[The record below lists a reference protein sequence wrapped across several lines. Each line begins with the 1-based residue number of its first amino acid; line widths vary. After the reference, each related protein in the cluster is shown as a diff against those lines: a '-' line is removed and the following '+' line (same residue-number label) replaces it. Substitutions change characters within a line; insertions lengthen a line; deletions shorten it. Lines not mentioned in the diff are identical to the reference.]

1 MKNKGKVLI
10 VCICSLASCLFA
22 TTNILAAEEE
32 QLIPL
37 LMRSKGIDLENAIE
51 KHQKVKQVHE
61 RTLNSADS
69 NASFGASSLPIAETI
84 SMTSKTGGG
93 IYDLTWD
100 GSYLWGIDGDVLED
114 THYISKINPADG
126 TIVDSFVAPNQSS
139 VGDGSTGIAYGNGY
153 LWVLNYLDDVIYAVN
168 PSTGQ
173 VDNSKSFALTGLPDV
188 VAGGA
193 WDGEYFW
200 FGMWDWG
207 GNSARI
213 FQIDVNSLTIL
224 NSGTIAAETID
235 DLEFADG
242 YLWAIIRDSSND
254 YYIYKIDP
262 VYISVLEQYDR
273 SNFISG
279 LAYDGSYLWA
289 SDYFSSEYYK
299 YIIDSSVTTSIDG
312 ETTTSTSIDGETTTT
327 TGVCPSESIY
337 GEHSEEAELLRY
349 FRDNALS
356 QSLEGQE
363 IIRLYYKWSPVI
375 VRAMEEDEEYKEQVR
390 EMIDGVLELI
400 EEETK

>member
-1 MKNKGKVLI
+1 MKNEERVLI
-10 VCICSLASCLFA
+10 VCICFLVSYLCA
-22 TTNILAAEEE
+22 TSNIRGEE
-32 QLIPL
+32 QLTPL
-37 LMRSKGIDLENAIE
+37 LMRSKEINVENAIE
-51 KHQKVKQVHE
+51 KKQKVKQVKE
-61 RTLNSADS
+61 RILNSADS
-69 NASFGASSLPIAETI
+69 NAPFQASSLPIAETI
-84 SMTSKTGGG
+84 PMTSETGGG

-126 TIVDSFVAPNQSS
+126 TIVDSFVAPNQYSAA
-139 VGDGSTGIAYGNGY
+139 DGSAGIAYGNGY
-153 LWVLNYLDDVIYAVN
+153 LWVLNYLDEAIYAVN

-173 VDNSKSFALTGLPDV
+173 VDTSKSIALTGFNDV

-207 GNSARI
+207 GNSATI
-213 FQIDVNSLTIL
+213 YQLDVNSLTVL
-224 NSGTIAAETID
+224 NSETIAAETID
-235 DLEFADG
+235 DLEFAQG
-242 YLWAIIRDSSND
+242 YLWVIIRDSSND

-262 VYISVLEQYDR
+262 VSISVLEQYDR

-299 YIIDSSVTTSIDG
+299 YIIGSSVTSSIDG
-312 ETTTSTSIDGETTTT
+312 STTTT
-327 TGVCPSESIY
+327 TRVCPAGSIY
-337 GEHSEEAELLRY
+337 GEYSEEAELLRY
-349 FRDNALS
+349 FRDNTLS

-375 VRAMEEDEEYKEQVR
+375 VRAMEKDEEYKEQMR
-390 EMIDGVLELI
+390 EMIDEVLDLI
-400 EEETK
+400 EERD

>member
-1 MKNKGKVLI
+1 MKKEEKVLI
-10 VCICSLASCLFA
+10 ICICFLASYLFA
-22 TTNILAAEEE
+22 TSNILGAEEE

-37 LMRSKGIDLENAIE
+37 LMRSKGINVENAIE

-69 NASFGASSLPIAETI
+69 NASFGASLPIAETI
-84 SMTSKTGGG
+84 PMTSMTGGGTTGG

-100 GSYLWGIDGDVLED
+100 GSFLWGIDGGVLED

-153 LWVLNYLDDVIYAVN
+153 LWVLDYLENVLYAVD

-173 VDNSKSFALTGLPDV
+173 VDNDKSIALTGLPDV
-188 VAGGA
+188 VSGGA

-200 FGMWDWG
+200 FGMWDYG

-224 NSGTIAAETID
+224 NSGTIAAETIS
-235 DLEFADG
+235 DLEFAEG
-242 YLWAIIRDSSND
+242 YLWVFIRDSDSNR
-254 YYIYKIDP
+254 YIYKMDP
-262 VYISVLEQYDR
+262 VYLTVLEQYDR
-273 SNFISG
+273 ALFTEG

-289 SDYFSSEYYK
+289 SVYFSSEYYK
-299 YIIDSSVTTSIDG
+299 YIVGSSVTTSIDG
-312 ETTTSTSIDGETTTT
+312 ETTTTSVKESP
-327 TGVCPSESIY
+327 CPSKTIY
-337 GEHSEEAELLRY
+337 GEHSDETEFLRQ
-349 FRDNALS
+349 FRDNVLS
-356 QSLEGQE
+356 KTPEGQE
-363 IIRLYYKWSPVI
+363 IIKLYYEWSPIIVKAMEADEEFKEE
-375 VRAMEEDEEYKEQVR
+375 VRAMVDEILGMVE
-390 EMIDGVLELI
+390 
-400 EEETK
+400 